1 MMISEDMGLTT
12 QQLEIL
18 NAAKP
23 YTAEEMRIWDDN
35 KDPIR
40 LAATMKAYGEKLER
54 EGRKR

>member
-1 MMISEDMGLTT
+1 MMDSEDMGLTI

-23 YTAEEMRIWDDN
+23 YTSEEMHVLDDD